1 MATRSYIGKG
11 SISVKQYGAAAGFMR
26 IGNCSKLD
34 LNFEEDVKDQLDYEN
49 AGGGLADT
57 LSRIKNVTADLS
69 AYSFSAD
76 NIALATRGTAS
87 AITSD
92 TVTDEPHDAY
102 LGATVPFDHL
112 PNLGSTITVKDSAGT
127 TTYDVVDDYILTRA
141 GIIITEGS
149 SIGDGDAIKVTY
161 TKLVA
166 DEIELLTSSASE
178 YAILF
183 DGLNEANSG
192 KAVVITLYRNKFSPT
207 SKLSAI
213 GDDFG
218 QIDLTAK
225 VLKDPTIT
233 GSGLSQF
240 AKIQMAA

>member
-11 SISVKQYGAAAGFMR
+11 SVSIKQYGAAAGLMR

-34 LNFEEDVKDQLDYEN
+34 LNFEEEVKDQLDYEN

-57 LSRIKNVTADLS
+57 ESRIKNMTAELS
-69 AYSFSAD
+69 AYSFSPS
-76 NIALATRGTAS
+76 NIALATRGTSS
-87 AITSD
+87 AITSG
-92 TVTDEPHDAY
+92 TVTNEEHVAY
-102 LGATVPFDHL
+102 VGATVPFAHL
-112 PNLGSTITVKDSAGT
+112 PNLGSTITVKDDTAT
-127 TTYDVVDDYILTRA
+127 TTYVEGTDYILTRA
-141 GIIITEGS
+141 GVIILEGS
-149 SIGDGDAIKVTY
+149 DIADGDTIKVTY
-161 TKLVA
+161 TKLIA
-166 DEIELLTSSASE
+166 DEIELLTSSSSE
-178 YAILF
+178 YAMLF

-218 QIDLTAK
+218 QINLTAK